1 MPIIQRPRQIRI
13 DLDPDQGFP
22 VAVFVESTRYVE
34 ENGVKVADLPAHVES
49 FAPDSPQAVALI
61 GEMAAAATAALVTYQ
76 QEVQRLAGLL
86 DMANVRIAELEAT
99 PAE

>member
-1 MPIIQRPRQIRI
+1 MPIISKPRQIRI

-49 FAPDSPQAVALI
+49 FDPASKQAKDVL
-61 GEMAAAATAALVTYQ
+61 GAATAEAIENLSFYQ
-76 QEVQRLAGLL
+76 EETQRLGK
-86 DMANVRIAELEAT
+86 ELAKYKRGK
-99 PAE
+99 